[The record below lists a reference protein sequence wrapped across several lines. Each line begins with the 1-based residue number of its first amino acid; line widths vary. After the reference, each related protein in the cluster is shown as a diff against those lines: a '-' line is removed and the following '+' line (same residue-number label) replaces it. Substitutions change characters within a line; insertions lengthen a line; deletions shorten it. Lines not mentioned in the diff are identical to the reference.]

1 MSLQMAQAKLKSD
14 RVTEVTAAAQKLFNA
29 LNTAEPDG
37 VRYAW
42 VLLGDG
48 ETFAALVDVDDG
60 LENPIPRLPEFQ
72 ELQEHVGDAL
82 AGPADVQSLTVI
94 GSYRL
99 FGG

>member
-14 RVTEVTAAAQKLFNA
+14 RVTEVTSAADTLFDALQSAQP
-29 LNTAEPDG
+29 EG

-48 ETFAALVDVDDG
+48 ETFAALVQTDDG
-60 LENPIPRLPEFQ
+60 VENPIPHLPEFQ
-72 ELQEHVGDAL
+72 ALQAQVGEAL
-82 AGPADVQSLTVI
+82 AGPTDVQTLTVI

-99 FGG
+99 F